1 MYTHTHTH
9 TRLTALCPGLPGW
22 AGTRKVKPIW
32 IILKQETA
40 SGSGISWA
48 ICKST
53 PHSRQ
58 VTTPAPHHSVF
69 YRSDALP
76 ATQPTASQ
84 HWRQHWRRQL
94 PSVLVASA
102 LCNMYNSFSL
112 QISNILFSWMA
123 TSGVLCTRSQSECA
137 RKSHR
142 CMMTYFSKKLLP
154 FSYSF
159 SRQFDSLQC
168 RVDVI
173 CSFLLHYCFCCLK
186 VLGYAWLPVTSD
198 MLSVVMDPDLFL
210 TLALYKSLTCKL
222 FCLPT
227 KSQTRNSS

>member
-1 MYTHTHTH
+1 MYTHTH

-22 AGTRKVKPIW
+22 AGTGKVKPIW
-32 IILKQETA
+32 IILKQETV

-48 ICKST
+48 ICRSA
-53 PHSRQ
+53 PRSRQ
-58 VTTPAPHHSVF
+58 ITMPAPQHSVI
-69 YRSDALP
+69 YRPDALP
-76 ATQPTASQ
+76 AAQPTASN
-84 HWRQHWRRQL
+84 HWRRQL
-94 PSVLVASA
+94 PSVPVASA
-102 LCNMYNSFSL
+102 LCNVYNSFSL

-123 TSGVLCTRSQSECA
+123 TSGVLCTQLQSECA

-173 CSFLLHYCFCCLK
+173 CSFLLHYCLLPKSPRICL
-186 VLGYAWLPVTSD
+186 VARDFRY
-198 MLSVVMDPDLFL
+198 VVCWDGPRFIFDFG
-210 TLALYKSLTCKL
+210 TV
-222 FCLPT
+222 
-227 KSQTRNSS
+227 